1 MNLISERRMNQPTER
16 TRLLI
21 PVTLQPEYPFNS
33 SISRERKKR
42 VKQFQCCLCAMFLSI
57 FLITIVI
64 TVIYSINE
72 EDKNNSTSSVNES
85 NTSIETI
92 ETPVISLFSA
102 IVPLEDANKEKKTL
116 NNVEL
121 WNEAI
126 EEGKKGLNQ
135 KDEIEKEV
143 PSLNMQSPSY
153 RHQRVTATHEKGRLL
168 NKTDNQPVE
177 VICENAL
184 ISTNKL
190 CENTRIECN
199 KFHKYRSFNGS
210 CNNLKKPQ
218 EYGVAFRRFRR
229 MLPPDYADDH
239 DITATALSQKANG
252 STISCCDY
260 NVFTSP
266 ECFPVRL
273 DEEDPFREY
282 NVSCIEFVR
291 SAPAPTCCLG
301 SREQLNQV
309 TSFIDG
315 SVIYSADEDFAKKLR
330 DSTKGDARANENLH
344 LTTMHLLWVR
354 QHNRIAENLSKINT
368 HWDDETIFQE
378 TRRIVAAQ
386 IQHITYNEFLPILLG
401 HNLMRKYDLLPL
413 KWGYSKKYN
422 DSLNPDI
429 ANNFATAAFRFAHSI
444 IPGLMKLLANDTSS
458 PEYVQ
463 MHKMLF
469 NPFGLYK
476 LGEMDRTLKGAMNT
490 TIEASDSYFTNESGR
505 PLPSSRTVSLIV
517 HRPYYRDDPKF
528 SVMLAVWGQFLDH
541 DITATALSQKAN
553 GSTISCCDYNVF
565 TSPSVFQCDWMKKI
579 LLGDA
584 RANENL
590 HLTTM
595 HLLWVRQHN
604 RIAENLSKI
613 NTHWDDETIFQ
624 ETRRIVAAQ
633 IQHITYNEFLP
644 IFIRLVKIFQVT
656 ILMRKYD
663 LLPLKWGYSKK
674 YNDSLN
680 PDIANNFATAAFR
693 FAHSIIPGLMKLLAN
708 DTSSPE
714 YVQMHKMLFNPFG
727 LYKLGE
733 MDRTLKGAMNT
744 TIEASDS
751 YFTNELKSHMFE
763 RTVEQLKQPKLCGLD
778 LVSLNVQRGR
788 DHGLPGYTKWR
799 KLCGLKNMVRT
810 YIRKTQNGAGFSY
823 STEDLNMAIEDIRN
837 GIKTR
842 VKGTCGAELTSKKV
856 TVVEFSHICRL
867 LREEKLQIE

>member
-1 MNLISERRMNQPTER
+1 MNQPTER

-72 EDKNNSTSSVNES
+72 QDRTNSTSIENES
-85 NTSIETI
+85 NTSTETI

-102 IVPLEDANKEKKTL
+102 TVPLEDVNEEKKTL
-116 NNVEL
+116 GNVDL

-126 EEGKKGLNQ
+126 EEGRKELEQ

-153 RHQRVTATHEKGRLL
+153 RHQRVTATHEKGRRLSRIGFVEEYATRYIHR
-168 NKTDNQPVE
+168 NKTDNKPVE
-177 VICENAL
+177 VICEDTL

-190 CENTRIECN
+190 CEDTRIECN

-229 MLPPDYADDH
+229 MLPPDYAD
-239 DITATALSQKANG
+239 G
-252 STISCCDY
+252 ISR
-260 NVFTSP
+260 P
-266 ECFPVRL
+266 R
-273 DEEDPFREY
+273 
-282 NVSCIEFVR
+282 VS
-291 SAPAPTCCLG
+291 
-301 SREQLNQV
+301 
-309 TSFIDG
+309 
-315 SVIYSADEDFAKKLR
+315 K
-330 DSTKGDARANENLH
+330 
-344 LTTMHLLWVR
+344 
-354 QHNRIAENLSKINT
+354 
-368 HWDDETIFQE
+368 
-378 TRRIVAAQ
+378 
-386 IQHITYNEFLPILLG
+386 
-401 HNLMRKYDLLPL
+401 
-413 KWGYSKKYN
+413 
-422 DSLNPDI
+422 
-429 ANNFATAAFRFAHSI
+429 
-444 IPGLMKLLANDTSS
+444 
-458 PEYVQ
+458 
-463 MHKMLF
+463 
-469 NPFGLYK
+469 
-476 LGEMDRTLKGAMNT
+476 
-490 TIEASDSYFTNESGR
+490 SGR

-565 TSPSVFQCDWMKKI
+565 TSPECFPVQLDEEDPFREYNVSCIEFVRSAPAPTCCLGSREQLNQVTAFIDGSAIYSADEDFAKKLRDSTKGTMKVLVTEDGRD
-579 LLGDA
+579 LLPISEDVNDGCNREEERLEGKYCFTTGDA
-584 RANENL
+584 RANENV

-604 RIAENLSKI
+604 NIAQNLSKI

-633 IQHITYNEFLP
+633 MQHITYNEFLP
-644 IFIRLVKIFQVT
+644 ILLGHN
-656 ILMRKYD
+656 LMRKYD
-663 LLPLKWGYSKK
+663 LLPLKRGYSKK

-680 PDIANNFATAAFR
+680 PNIANNFATAAFR

-727 LYKLGE
+727 LYNQGE

-799 KLCGLKNMVRT
+799 KLCGLKTPKDFNDLEDYVDPNALHNMEAIYNDVDDIDLYTGALSEKPLKGSILGPTITCLLLDQFFRLKHGDRFWYEVPKKPQAFT
-810 YIRKTQNGAGFSY
+810 SEQLDEIRKTTLATIICDNADNLKTVQEKVMERVGPNNKYIDCSDVNRPNFELWKETLQHVEMG
-823 STEDLNMAIEDIRN
+823 TDE
-837 GIKTR
+837 IKIL
-842 VKGTCGAELTSKKV
+842 VKN
-856 TVVEFSHICRL
+856 
-867 LREEKLQIE
+867 

>member
-1 MNLISERRMNQPTER
+1 MNQPTER

-85 NTSIETI
+85 DTSIETI

-102 IVPLEDANKEKKTL
+102 IVPLEDVNEEKKTL

-143 PSLNMQSPSY
+143 PSLNVQSPSY
-153 RHQRVTATHEKGRLL
+153 RHQRVTATHEKGRRLSRTGFVEEYATRYIHR
-168 NKTDNQPVE
+168 NKTDNKPVE
-177 VICENAL
+177 VICENTL

-229 MLPPDYADDH
+229 MLPPDYADGISKPRISKSGRPLPSSRTVSLIVHRPFYRDDPKFSVMLAVWGQFLDH

-266 ECFPVRL
+266 ECFPVQL

-330 DSTKGDARANENLH
+330 DSPKGTMKVLITEDGRDLLPISEDFNDGCNREEERMEGKYCFTTGDARANENVH

-354 QHNRIAENLSKINT
+354 QHNSIAENLSKINS

-401 HNLMRKYDLLPL
+401 HNLMQKYDLLPL

-476 LGEMDRTLKGAMNT
+476 
-490 TIEASDSYFTNESGR
+490 
-505 PLPSSRTVSLIV
+505 
-517 HRPYYRDDPKF
+517 
-528 SVMLAVWGQFLDH
+528 Q
-541 DITATALSQKAN
+541 
-553 GSTISCCDYNVF
+553 
-565 TSPSVFQCDWMKKI
+565 
-579 LLGDA
+579 
-584 RANENL
+584 
-590 HLTTM
+590 
-595 HLLWVRQHN
+595 
-604 RIAENLSKI
+604 
-613 NTHWDDETIFQ
+613 
-624 ETRRIVAAQ
+624 
-633 IQHITYNEFLP
+633 
-644 IFIRLVKIFQVT
+644 
-656 ILMRKYD
+656 
-663 LLPLKWGYSKK
+663 
-674 YNDSLN
+674 
-680 PDIANNFATAAFR
+680 
-693 FAHSIIPGLMKLLAN
+693 
-708 DTSSPE
+708 
-714 YVQMHKMLFNPFG
+714 
-727 LYKLGE
+727 GE

-799 KLCGLKNMVRT
+799 KLCGLKVPKDFNDLEDYVDPNALHNMEAIYNDVDDIDLYTGALSEKPLEDSILGPTITCLILDQFFRLKHGDRFWYET
-810 YIRKTQNGAGFSY
+810 LKKPQAFTSEQLDEIRKITLATIICDNADNLKTVQEKVMERVGPNNNYIDCSDVNRPNFELWKETLQHVEMGADETKIF
-823 STEDLNMAIEDIRN
+823 
-837 GIKTR
+837 
-842 VKGTCGAELTSKKV
+842 VKN
-856 TVVEFSHICRL
+856 
-867 LREEKLQIE
+867 